1 MRMSRAEF
9 MKWPNK
15 VITLM
20 GMSGVGKT
28 TLASMLPTDTWFH
41 YSADYRIGTR
51 YLREPILDNIKR
63 QAMEQPFLRDLVL
76 SDSLSFRTNITFHHL
91 KPIATFLGKIGDPA
105 RGGISQE
112 EFIRRQRLHRQAEIN
127 AVRDVAAFIDKARN
141 LYGRTHFLNDT
152 GGSVCELG
160 DAEIW
165 DELAA
170 HSLIV
175 YLRADKDMEEMLIQ
189 RAKADPKPLY
199 YDEEFLAASLA
210 TYLAEQGLASTDE
223 MEPDDFVQWVFPR
236 LIAHRRPLYERIA
249 EKYGYTVDARL
260 VQDVRSEQDVL
271 ELIGAALEE

>member
-1 MRMSRAEF
+1 MG
-9 MKWPNK
+9 WPNK

-28 TLASMLPTDTWFH
+28 TLASALPTETWFH

-76 SDSLSFRTNITFHHL
+76 SDSISFRTNITFHHL
-91 KPIATFLGKIGDPA
+91 KPIATFLGKIGNPA
-105 RGGISQE
+105 LGGISRE

-127 AVRDVAAFIDKARN
+127 AIRDVAAFIDKART
-141 LYGRTHFLNDT
+141 LYGRVHFLNDT

-160 DAEIW
+160 DEEIW
-165 DELAA
+165 EDLAA
-170 HSLIV
+170 RSLII
-175 YLRADKDMEEMLIQ
+175 YLRADNDMEEMLIE
-189 RAKADPKPLY
+189 RAKRDPKPLY
-199 YDEEFLAASLA
+199 YDEEFLDAALA
-210 TYLAEQGLASTDE
+210 GYLAEQGLADIDE
-223 MEPDDFVQWVFPR
+223 VRPDDFVQWVFPR

-260 VQDVRSEQDVL
+260 VQDVTDERDVL
-271 ELIGAALEE
+271 ELIAAPLEE